1 MTFIKDLAAR
11 LNGAAESKADNVSLN
26 GGDPTEWHRGGALT
40 EEVRV
45 AGAARQVIH
54 DTGRSQERAS
64 TRLAPADQW
73 GRITQLLERSLA
85 NGAAATGEGLSILKV
100 SHQATILT

>member
-54 DTGRSQERAS
+54 DTGRSQVAGLNTACTCGS
-64 TRLAPADQW
+64 VGTNHPA
-73 GRITQLLERSLA
+73 T
-85 NGAAATGEGLSILKV
+85 
-100 SHQATILT
+100 